1 MIRIIEIPFSR
12 EMAIAAID
20 GRKVATTRSERK
32 GVIGD
37 IFEIVNPRIAPEKQ
51 LQGIVEGLYRIP
63 EFRLI
68 DIHECDL
75 SVVKDLFFRLE
86 GFDSPEAFEKTWRAL
101 HQGHFTTGK
110 LYYIHFFGRFA

>member
-12 EMAIAAID
+12 EMAIAAIE

-32 GVIGD
+32 GEIGD
-37 IFEIVNPRIAPEKQ
+37 RFEITIAAEYPAH
-51 LQGIVEGLYRIP
+51 GH
-63 EFRLI
+63 FALI

-75 SVVKDLFFRLE
+75 SVVKDLYFRLE

-101 HQGHFTTGK
+101 HQGHFITGK
-110 LYYIHFFGRFA
+110 LYYIQLFGRVA